1 MALTINHQTND
12 ISATSGSVTIDG
24 AAAGGGGTSLLSTST
39 VSSSVSQVDIT
50 LAGSHDIYMV
60 QISDLTS
67 SLNSSSN
74 GILRLRV
81 SDDNGSTFE
90 STNTQYIT
98 TGREAYTGD
107 NAGSGAGGA
116 SFFRTT
122 ENHFEGSYIPLS
134 YIGSVSPS
142 SSAFEVYNGFFYIY
156 AANNASA
163 QFNIVGNMSATGSNI
178 VNHVRLSG
186 MFQENQ
192 AITNIRIYPESGT
205 LDAGKIR
212 LFSVG

>member
-1 MALTINHQTND
+1 MALTINHETND
-12 ISATSGSVTIDG
+12 ISATSGSVTLDG
-24 AAAGGGGTSLLSTST
+24 SAAGGGGTSLLSTST

-98 TGREAYTGD
+98 AGREVYTGD
-107 NAGSGAGGA
+107 NAGSGAGGS

-122 ENHFEGSYIPLS
+122 ESGFEGSYIPLS

-178 VNHVRLSG
+178 VNHVRFSG